1 MGAVA
6 AVVTTRQPGSWNVT
20 MGKGIGTCMGIP
32 IVLVCMDGIGI
43 GLDMLDKFS

>member
-6 AVVTTRQPGSWNVT
+6 AVVTTRHPGSWNVT
-20 MGKGIGTCMGIP
+20 MGMGIGTCIGIP